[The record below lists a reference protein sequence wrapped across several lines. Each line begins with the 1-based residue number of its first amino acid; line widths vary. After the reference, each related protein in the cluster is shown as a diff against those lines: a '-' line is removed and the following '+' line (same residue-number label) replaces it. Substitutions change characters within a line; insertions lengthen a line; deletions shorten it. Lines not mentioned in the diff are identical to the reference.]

1 MCVSY
6 NQDNNNKVMFLIAV
20 SIETATVSGATVI
33 LTQAEEMMALFGVKE
48 ADLTVKSLTL
58 GGSSALIMLIVPLSL
73 LVLSDVMIFRLHF
86 RFMRRNLGDLI
97 DVIRELW
104 RSKKVDSIMTL
115 DQLKFEDTDL
125 FES

>member
-1 MCVSY
+1 MCLSL

-20 SIETATVSGATVI
+20 SIDTATGANVI
-33 LTQAEEMMALFGVKE
+33 LTQAEEMMALFGIKE

>member
-1 MCVSY
+1 
-6 NQDNNNKVMFLIAV
+6 MFLIAV
-20 SIETATVSGATVI
+20 SIKTATGATDS

-86 RFMRRNLGDLI
+86 RFMRRNLGDLR
-97 DVIRELW
+97 DAIRRLW
-104 RSKKVDSIMTL
+104 RSKKVHSTMTL
-115 DQLKFEDTDL
+115 DQLKF
-125 FES
+125 

>member
-1 MCVSY
+1 
-6 NQDNNNKVMFLIAV
+6 MFLIAV
-20 SIETATVSGATVI
+20 NIETATASGAIVI

-86 RFMRRNLGDLI
+86 RYMRRNLGDLI

-125 FES
+125 LES

>member
-1 MCVSY
+1 
-6 NQDNNNKVMFLIAV
+6 MFLIAV
-20 SIETATVSGATVI
+20 SIETATGATVI
-33 LTQAEEMMALFGVKE
+33 LTQAEEMMALLGVKE

-125 FES
+125 LES